1 MFDILNIFVFRIFK
15 KKKHFMILAGTLI
28 IRYELRKSID
38 LTERNFF
45 QKHRSSQNI

>member
-1 MFDILNIFVFRIFK
+1 MFDILNIFVFRIF